1 MNWYN
6 ILPTKCIE
14 HPQYMIV
21 MFIRDLFL
29 FHPRVRRTT
38 KRKRHRKK
46 CEAKED
52 FFNQKCSQSKLYVTQ
67 FPKTRENMYE
77 EILILVLKGS
87 PNKL

>member
-1 MNWYN
+1 MLISVKMNWYN

-38 KRKRHRKK
+38 KRKRDRKK

-52 FFNQKCSQSKLYVTQ
+52 FFLSKMFPIEIVCNTVSQ
-67 FPKTRENMYE
+67 N
-77 EILILVLKGS
+77 
-87 PNKL
+87 